1 MPKIRK
7 TLANLKFRMNL
18 RNTLKKESYDLLVIT
33 KEEVIKE
40 LNIRSKGKW
49 QKNKQP
55 N

>member
-7 TLANLKFRMNL
+7 TIQNLKFRINL

-33 KEEVIKE
+33 KEEVIRE

-49 QKNKQP
+49 AK
-55 N
+55 